1 MFVEILVLILLI
13 VLNGFFAAS
22 EIALISLNDNKLR
35 LMGNEKSKKK
45 IEILKK
51 LLSEPGRFL
60 ATIQIGITLGG
71 TLSSAFA
78 SESFSDRLAGLI
90 KQKGVPVPDA
100 VLKTLSMIFVSVI
113 LSYFSLVIG
122 ELVPKRLAMKKEE
135 AISMFAARPLYILSV
150 VTYPAVKLLNA
161 STNLI
166 VRLFGIDPNA
176 DEEEVTEEEIRMMV
190 DVGEEKG
197 TIQENEK
204 EMINNIF
211 DFDNKTVM
219 DIMTHRT
226 DIVAL
231 PVDASLDEVI
241 SLFNEEKYTRIPVYE
256 ESIDNIV
263 GILHVKDLIKYIGV
277 GSDTA
282 DFDLRKIIRKP
293 YNVPWSKKADELF
306 SELQKNK
313 VHMAIII
320 DEYGGT
326 AGIVTVED
334 LVEEIVGNIFD
345 EYDEEEKDFEKLDE
359 STYIFSGTAGLDVL
373 NEWADAQL
381 PEDEYDTLSG
391 FIISQLGRIPEYDE
405 KPEIEFNGLLFKVEE
420 VSEKRIEKIKVCRA

>member
-90 KQKGVPVPDA
+90 KQTGVPVPDA

>member
-90 KQKGVPVPDA
+90 KQTGVPVPDA

-320 DEYGGT
+320 DEYGGP